1 METQTPATLPSSDK
15 KEILVVKFQCVED
28 RAPQFR
34 VPPKVRELTP
44 SFLLFEGQQQDNRAL
59 SAVGG
64 KQPPSHTAL
73 DTQVTEHLNIMKWL
87 QDAAVSVSDF
97 PNTEFHQNKS
107 MITTLLSFETFSQT
121 DH

>member
-44 SFLLFEGQQQDNRAL
+44 SFLLFEVNSKTTEHYL
-59 SAVGG
+59 LWEES
-64 KQPPSHTAL
+64 SHL
-73 DTQVTEHLNIMKWL
+73 DTLPLIH
-87 QDAAVSVSDF
+87 
-97 PNTEFHQNKS
+97 KS
-107 MITTLLSFETFSQT
+107 LST
-121 DH
+121 